1 MPRHPQDAGASRL
14 LLFGFVLRF
23 LARPAILR
31 RFRFQ
36 LEGFTLRVSGS
47 RGGSRRF
54 LLRGT
59 AVRIKRRQRF
69 ALDEQ
74 INIVAGDGFAVKQG
88 LGKRVQEI
96 DVFLQQLVAV
106 LARGLHQL
114 LDLGVHDA
122 GGVFAV
128 VARMTNR
135 GQ

>member
-74 INIVAGDGFAVKQG
+74 INIVAGDI
-88 LGKRVQEI
+88 LGYP
-96 DVFLQQLVAV
+96 
-106 LARGLHQL
+106 
-114 LDLGVHDA
+114 
-122 GGVFAV
+122 GGMIFYSLSPQSPANP
-128 VARMTNR
+128 RIFT
-135 GQ
+135 

>member
-1 MPRHPQDAGASRL
+1 MPGQAVYCCLVSSCVFSPG
-14 LLFGFVLRF
+14 
-23 LARPAILR
+23 PAILR

-36 LEGFTLRVSGS
+36 LEGFTPRVSGS

-88 LGKRVQEI
+88 LGKRMQEI

-106 LARGLHQL
+106 LGARSPP
-114 LDLGVHDA
+114 A
-122 GGVFAV
+122 S
-128 VARMTNR
+128 
-135 GQ
+135 

>member
-1 MPRHPQDAGASRL
+1 MPRHPQDAGANRL

-36 LEGFTLRVSGS
+36 LEGFTPRVSGS

-69 ALDEQ
+69 ALTSKS
-74 INIVAGDGFAVKQG
+74 ISSPVMVSRSSKALASAC
-88 LGKRVQEI
+88 RI

-114 LDLGVHDA
+114 LDPA
-122 GGVFAV
+122 STMRAV
-128 VARMTNR
+128 SSL
-135 GQ
+135 